1 MSILGTRV
9 TRVEDPALLTIGGMY
24 VDDLAPADA
33 VHAVF
38 VRSEMAHAEIGGIDV
53 SEALAAGGVV
63 AVLTAADLEL
73 PANPAAMGMLNQQM
87 LRTRLASDRVRY
99 VGEPIA
105 VVIANSLTEGIDA
118 AGMVLVDYEPLPAVV
133 SPADSLS
140 GATLLFPDAG
150 TNIAFQVP
158 VASGDDFFDGCDV
171 TVDLAF
177 RNHRLAPCPLEPRA
191 TVARWDDDDAGNLCL
206 TQWSTTQGAHD
217 TRNNLAA
224 ATGVEPDH
232 VRVICPDVG
241 GGFGAKNGGYPEDI
255 VVALVARRLGRP
267 IRWAETRTESMLG
280 LVHGRGCDFTATIGG
295 SRDGRV
301 SHYKVHSLQDG
312 GAYPEVGSVLPFI
325 TRIMAT
331 GVYDIPNVDFAATS
345 VVTNTV
351 PVGAYRGAGR
361 PEAAAA
367 IERMIDAFAAEIG
380 LDPVEVRRRNF
391 IRPEAFP
398 FDTPT
403 GAQMDTGEYDRAI
416 TAVAEA
422 ADYVALRAEQQRRRA
437 TADEPWLGLGWST
450 YVEIANPLANPEFGS
465 IEVRPDGSALV
476 LTGSSS
482 HGQGHHTAFAQVAA
496 DITGIPF
503 DRIEVRHGDTAEVAR
518 GGGTGGSKSLQVGGS
533 AVFEASENVVE
544 RAKQIAAELL
554 EASPDDIVLDTETGQ
569 FSVAGTPVVSTDWS
583 AIASRLH
590 DESGQPLRAEADFQ
604 PPGATFPFGAHLSVV
619 EIDRDTGAVTILR
632 HIACDDAGTMVNPL
646 LVEGQVH
653 GGVASGIAQA
663 LMEEFIY
670 DADGNPLTATFM
682 DYGLISAAELP
693 SFERIPQETPTPRNP
708 LGAKGIGESGT
719 IGATPAVQNAV
730 IDALAHLG
738 VRHVDMPATSERV
751 WQAINEH
758 SG

>member
-1 MSILGTRV
+1 VSILGTRV
-9 TRVEDPALLTIGGMY
+9 TRVEDPALLTIGGKY

-38 VRSEMAHAEIGGIDV
+38 VRSEMAHAEIAGIDV
-53 SEALAAGGVV
+53 SEAADADGVV

-73 PANPAAMGMLNQQM
+73 PANPPGMGMLNQDM
-87 LRTRLASDRVRY
+87 LRTWLASDRVRY

-105 VVIANSLTEGIDA
+105 VVIANSLTKGVDA
-118 AGMVLVDYEPLPAVV
+118 AGMVLVDYKPLPAVI
-133 SPADSLS
+133 SPTDSLA
-140 GATLLFPDAG
+140 GDTLLFPDAG
-150 TNIAFQVP
+150 TNVAFSIP
-158 VASGDDFFDGCDV
+158 VGSGDDFFDGCEV

-177 RNHRLAPCPLEPRA
+177 RNQRLAPCPLEPRA
-191 TVARWDDDDAGNLCL
+191 TVARWETDTLGAHRL
-206 TQWSTTQGAHD
+206 TQWSTTQGAHETRD
-217 TRNNLAA
+217 TLAA
-224 ATGVEPDH
+224 ATGIDPDL

-255 VVALVARRLGRP
+255 VVALIARRLARP
-267 IRWAETRTESMLG
+267 VRWAETRTESMLG
-280 LVHGRGCDFTATIGG
+280 LAHGRACNFAATIGG

-301 SHYKVHSLQDG
+301 STYRVHSIQDG
-312 GAYPEVGSVLPFI
+312 GAYPDIGAVLPFI
-325 TRIMAT
+325 TRIVAT
-331 GVYDIPNVDFAATS
+331 GPYDIPNVDFSAAS

-367 IERMIDAFAAEIG
+367 IERMMDAFAAEIG
-380 LDPVEVRRRNF
+380 IDPVEVRRSNF

-398 FDTPT
+398 FDSPT
-403 GAQMDTGEYDRAI
+403 GAQMDTGEYDKAI
-416 TAVAEA
+416 TAVIEA
-422 ADYVALRAEQQRRRA
+422 VDYATLRAEQERRRA
-437 TADEPWLGLGWST
+437 TVDEPWIGLGWST
-450 YVEIANPLANPEFGS
+450 YVEIANPMANPEFGS
-465 IEVRPDGSALV
+465 IEVRPDGSAVV

-482 HGQGHHTAFAQVAA
+482 HGQGHHTAFAQVAS
-496 DITGIPF
+496 DITGIAF
-503 DRIEVRHGDTAEVAR
+503 DRIEVRHGDTAEVPR

-533 AVFEASENVVE
+533 AVHGASESVVE
-544 RAKQIAAELL
+544 RAKEIAAEIL
-554 EASPDDIVLDTETGQ
+554 EASPADIVLDTETGL
-569 FSVAGTPVVSTDWS
+569 FSVSGTPVVSLDWATIS
-583 AIASRLH
+583 SRLH
-590 DESGQPLRAEADFQ
+590 DESGQALLAEADFQ

-619 EIDRDTGAVTILR
+619 EVDRETGKVTILR
-632 HIACDDAGTMVNPL
+632 HIACDDAGTMINPL

-663 LMEEFIY
+663 LMEEFVY

-682 DYGLISAAELP
+682 DYGLVSAAELP
-693 SFERIPQETPTPRNP
+693 SFERLAQETPTPRNP

-738 VRHVDMPATSERV
+738 VRHIDIPTTSERV
-751 WQAINEH
+751 WKSIVEH